1 MWTEDEIYK
10 SLTEISKKFG
20 IFQCQACA
28 NDMQRWLEKHDV
40 RGIRIKISAYAS
52 DFIISERVGSHTTIT
67 KNGIH
72 YGIEVRG
79 KVFDNLPNTGI
90 SRQVWLNDFDCIGG
104 FEIGET
110 PF

>member
-1 MWTEDEIYK
+1 MWTDHEIHEY
-10 SLTEISKKFG
+10 LTDIVKKYG

-28 NDMQRWLEKHDV
+28 NDMQRWLEKHNV
-40 RGIRIKISAYAS
+40 SGNRIKISAYTS
-52 DFIISERVGSHTTIT
+52 DFIVSERVGGHITIT

-90 SRQVWLNDFDCIGG
+90 SRQAWLNDFDCIDG
-104 FEIGET
+104 FEIIET